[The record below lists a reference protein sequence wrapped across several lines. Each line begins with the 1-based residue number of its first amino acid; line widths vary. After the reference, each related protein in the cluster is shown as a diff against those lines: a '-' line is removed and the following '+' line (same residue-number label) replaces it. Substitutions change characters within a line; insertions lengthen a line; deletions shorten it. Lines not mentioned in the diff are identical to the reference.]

1 MATNTEHIFN
11 NEAYARI
18 KAGISDAATSIE
30 LYPGHAQIFLAGWVS
45 GKEFYATITNAQADI
60 EIVKVAAISGD
71 TLTVERGQDGTVAQ
85 EWKSGAII
93 TQRLVAANLEGFI
106 QREAFREVYYN
117 PNSILTADYPGEK
130 VYQSLNQRIWWKNKT
145 GTIWQAIAGSL
156 AGWLAYPYDPISY
169 ASISLRGICWS
180 PALELFCAVGSQGI
194 VCSDNGIDW
203 TPVPMPGLS
212 FQCVCWSPELDLFV
226 AIQIVGGAGD
236 DRFYSSPDGET
247 WTGSGAGITFSHSWS
262 SVCWAASLTKFVA
275 VSDNNVNKADVI
287 TLSADGV
294 NWELGDSPE
303 NQYNWESICWSPD
316 LSLLCAV
323 GLLVD
328 GKGCMTSPDGANW
341 TLRTLGFKGYS
352 VCWSPDKTLFVAVGD
367 NDVATSPDAVT
378 WTPRIPAAAYLWK
391 SVCWSPEKN
400 LFVAVAAESQDFACM
415 TSPDGITWTLRET
428 PHSAD
433 ERWQGVCWAP
443 SISKFCAVP
452 YGASGL
458 PHCMLSSNG
467 GA

>member
-1 MATNTEHIFN
+1 MAANTEHIFN

-180 PALELFCAVGSQGI
+180 PALELFCAVGSEGI

-226 AIQIVGGAGD
+226 A
-236 DRFYSSPDGET
+236 
-247 WTGSGAGITFSHSWS
+247 
-262 SVCWAASLTKFVA
+262 
-275 VSDNNVNKADVI
+275 
-287 TLSADGV
+287 
-294 NWELGDSPE
+294 
-303 NQYNWESICWSPD
+303 
-316 LSLLCAV
+316 
-323 GLLVD
+323 
-328 GKGCMTSPDGANW
+328 
-341 TLRTLGFKGYS
+341 
-352 VCWSPDKTLFVAVGD
+352 VGD
-367 NDVATSPDAVT
+367 NNVATSPDAVT

-400 LFVAVAAESQDFACM
+400 LFVVVAAESQDFACM

-433 ERWQGVCWAP
+433 EQWQGVCWAP